1 MLLSHLHFDHAAG
14 VSRHDREGNLVST
27 FPNAD
32 IYVQKQEWEDARAG
46 RSTMSKTYLRSTF
59 EPIAPQVK
67 LVEGEE
73 TVLDDIR
80 LRPRVG
86 HTWGLQSIEFDDG
99 QGTVCFPSDVM
110 PTRNHVGAAYS
121 MGYDMLPWENMR
133 TKQHLL
139 NRGDRIGLALGA
151 LPRTGESGLSRGAE
165 RQGFVPTGRLTP
177 GSLSNFYSSVDQS
190 LSVVCLICMHAS
202 HG

>member
-1 MLLSHLHFDHAAG
+1 
-14 VSRHDREGNLVST
+14 LVST
-27 FPNAD
+27 FPAAE

-59 EPIAPQVK
+59 EPMASQVK

-80 LRPRVG
+80 LRPRPG

-110 PTRNHVGAAYS
+110 PTRSHVGAAYS
-121 MGYDMLPWENMR
+121 MGYDMLPWDNMQ
-133 TKQHLL
+133 TKQKLLTEALESSAELRQQLTDFEMAQSSLFEQTAENRARNKTILWWTLQLSHLEDEDGKEEEGEL
-139 NRGDRIGLALGA
+139 PLVAFRA
-151 LPRTGESGLSRGAE
+151 LPPPGRASR
-165 RQGFVPTGRLTP
+165 RVFN
-177 GSLSNFYSSVDQS
+177 GSR
-190 LSVVCLICMHAS
+190 
-202 HG
+202 